1 MLFVGLDVSVAE
13 TSVCIMDRDG
23 GLVREGK
30 VQTDPAA
37 IGRYLA
43 KHAPEAERIGLE
55 AGGSSSWLCRE
66 LRSQGL
72 RIVHMEARHAHR
84 ALSMRINK
92 TDRNDARGL
101 AELMR
106 VGWYKAAHAK
116 SVEAHRRRSL
126 LLARQRLINIRRD
139 LENQARNI
147 MKTTGTMLGSTAG
160 RGFGNRVRA
169 ACEGNE
175 ALAAMCMP
183 LLKVVTTIRDQI
195 KEYDRL
201 LLGMARRDETAKRLM
216 TVPGVG
222 ALTSLAFMSA
232 IDDPARFKRSSDVGA
247 YLGLTPRR
255 HQSGEMDWSGRIS
268 KLGDGLARTYLFE
281 AASVLIGRIE
291 RWSALKAW
299 GVRLTK
305 RVGSKKARI
314 AVARKIA
321 VILHCIWVDG
331 TEFEWVA
338 KTAEA

>member
-1 MLFVGLDVSVAE
+1 M
-13 TSVCIMDRDG
+13 M
-23 GLVREGK
+23 
-30 VQTDPAA
+30 P
-37 IGRYLA
+37 
-43 KHAPEAERIGLE
+43 
-55 AGGSSSWLCRE
+55 
-66 LRSQGL
+66 
-72 RIVHMEARHAHR
+72 
-84 ALSMRINK
+84 
-92 TDRNDARGL
+92 RGL

-116 SVEAHRRRSL
+116 SVEAHRSRSL
-126 LLARQRLINIRRD
+126 LLARQRLINMRRD

-147 MKTTGTMLGSTAG
+147 METTGTMLGSTAG
-160 RGFGNRVRA
+160 RGFSNRVQT
-169 ACEGNE
+169 ACEENE

-183 LLKVVTTIRDQI
+183 LLKVVATIRDQI

-232 IDDPARFKRSSDVGA
+232 VDDPARFKRSSDVGA

-299 GVRLTK
+299 GVRLAK

-314 AVARKIA
+314 GRTQDRGNPP
-321 VILHCIWVDG
+321 LHLG
-331 TEFEWVA
+331 
-338 KTAEA
+338 